1 MGVWVGGTA
10 VGAGVGVEIGVAVG
24 VGDRVAV
31 GDGVGIGVAVGVAVG
46 GEVGEAVGVAVGSTG
61 DATAEPVVETT
72 ATVGVGS
79 KCIWSQMPPSRM
91 MKTRAI
97 PKSLRNA
104 YLVFRVC
111 RTNAL
116 FVGATVVKP
125 PGTLRMFAGRT
136 LHPPSVLP
144 RCVTAPAP

>member
-1 MGVWVGGTA
+1 M
-10 VGAGVGVEIGVAVG
+10 EIAVAVG
-24 VGDRVAV
+24 VGVRVTV

-46 GEVGEAVGVAVGSTG
+46 GEVGEAVGVAVCGMG
-61 DATAEPVVETT
+61 DATSRPVVETT
-72 ATVGVGS
+72 AIVGVGS

-97 PKSLRNA
+97 PRSLRNV

-116 FVGATVVKP
+116 FASATAVKP
-125 PGTLRMFAGRT
+125 PGWRSDR
-136 LHPPSVLP
+136 
-144 RCVTAPAP
+144 